1 MLPLCHAAPLNYS
14 LFLFN
19 RLLDKILSQVFP
31 LSESTLALIRRN
43 GANTDAPKTS
53 ESEACASTLLGA
65 IGTCRQLLPH
75 LADLGD
81 DLEEA
86 EAVHERSLQLY
97 ELSILLVK
105 LNPCCDFL
113 NKLT

>member
-1 MLPLCHAAPLNYS
+1 MQPPSNYS

-31 LSESTLALIRRN
+31 LSESTLSLIRRSA
-43 GANTDAPKTS
+43 ANTDAPKTS

-81 DLEEA
+81 DLEEP

-105 LNPCCDFL
+105 LNPCCDFF